1 MSGELDGEPPTR
13 GVAGER
19 LTTWALSPD
28 GRRVRLGF
36 AQASGA
42 ASHLDF
48 PVEVLSGLLL
58 TLPCILER
66 ALALRGETDARI
78 AHPLSSWKVEQATE
92 HNRLILSLST
102 TDGFGVAFTLRPG
115 ELAEMGRA
123 AELALPV
130 PRSRLN

>member
-19 LTTWALSPD
+19 LTSWALSLD
-28 GRRVRLGF
+28 GSRVRLGF
-36 AQASGA
+36 AEASGA
-42 ASHLDF
+42 PSHLDL

-66 ALALRGETDARI
+66 ALALRGKADARLV
-78 AHPLSSWKVEQATE
+78 HPLNSWKVEQTAE
-92 HNRLILSLST
+92 HDRLILSLST
-102 TDGFGVAFTLRPG
+102 TDGFGVAFTLRPND
-115 ELAEMGRA
+115 LVEMGRA